1 MTENLISTKKLTGT
15 RVIKGKKLPRNAG
28 KVHRFIFYP
37 DQKRVAGF
45 ETKKSDFLLMF
56 KRRGRF
62 VAINGYY
69 MYEDYAF
76 IRNEKGASGKA
87 AYKALNLYP
96 DDSVLWIGLP
106 VITEDGESVG
116 VVNDVTFALPS
127 GEVQSIEAGPKAMGK
142 LTQGTRTI
150 PVELIK
156 GYSAAAETVETEAAE
171 AEKKKLSPAIIV
183 LTEALAIDIDT
194 EKSIAAQAGKKAS
207 AIAGKVGVDSAAV
220 SEKAKSAAQTAG
232 AVASAG
238 AAATGKQ
245 LKKAGGMFSAFKDAY
260 NEGRHGE

>member
-1 MTENLISTKKLTGT
+1 MTENLISAKKLTGT
-15 RVIKGKKLPRNAG
+15 RVIKGKKLPRSAG

-62 VAINGYY
+62 VSVSGYY

-76 IRNEKGASGKA
+76 IRNEKGTSGKA

-106 VITEDGESVG
+106 VITEDGESIG
-116 VVNDVTFALPS
+116 VVNDVVFVLPS
-127 GEVQSIEAGPKAMGK
+127 GEVQSIEAGPKAVGK
-142 LTQGTRTI
+142 LTQGTRSI
-150 PVELIK
+150 PTELIV
-156 GYSAAAETVETEAAE
+156 GYSAEGGSAEAAETA
-171 AEKKKLSPAIIV
+171 KKKPSPVLIV
-183 LTEALAIDIDT
+183 ASEALAIDIDS
-194 EKSIAAQAGKKAS
+194 EKSIASKAGKTASVIAAKA
-207 AIAGKVGVDSAAV
+207 GVDAAAV
-220 SEKAKSAAQTAG
+220 SEKAKSAAETAG

-238 AAATGKQ
+238 ATAAGEH
-245 LKKAGGMFSAFKDAY
+245 LKKTRGMFSAFKDAY
-260 NEGRHGE
+260 NEGRHGD